1 MKSCQCEGIE
11 AVFNQAEA
19 GRKLKEYHKKGPVA
33 STRLLLSALRAAGV
47 AGRTLLDVGGGV
59 GAIQY
64 DLLKAGARTAISVDA
79 SPAYVALARQEA
91 SRQGLADRIEY
102 HLGDFVE
109 VAHRIPSADIVTLDR
124 VICCY
129 DDMPA
134 LVRLSAE
141 RAGQL
146 YALVF
151 PQDALWVRLAIHLEN
166 LVERIRGSAYRA
178 FVHPTA
184 AVEAILLERGLARR
198 YYRRS
203 GVWQI
208 AVYARSPRA

>member
-19 GRKLKEYHKKGPVA
+19 ERKLKEFHKKGPVA
-33 STRLLLSALRAAGV
+33 GTRILIEALKAAGV
-47 AGRTLLDVGGGV
+47 QGRTRLDIGGG

-64 DLLKAGARTAISVDA
+64 ALLKAGARAAVSVDA
-79 SPAYVALARQEA
+79 SPAYVAAAQQEA
-91 SRQGLADRIEY
+91 SRRGLADRIEY

-124 VICCY
+124 VICYY
-129 DDMPA
+129 DDMAA

-141 RAGQL
+141 RAVQL
-146 YALVF
+146 YTLVF
-151 PQDALWVRLAIHLEN
+151 PHNALWVRLAMQFKN
-166 LVERIRGSAYRA
+166 LVEHIRRSAFRA

-184 AVEAILLERGLARR
+184 AVEAILQECGLHRR
-198 YYRRS
+198 SYRRS
-203 GVWQI
+203 GLWQI
-208 AVYARSPRA
+208 AVYAR